1 MEKVDAITLYNEL
14 KTKFGPNNMI
24 YTNCIEPV
32 VFKSNLYDDD
42 TNDMRSWGYTGTI
55 LNWNEIKKVA
65 DNYSCNFSHQPH
77 TSIVYTKNSKN
88 ILPVSCGDNRT
99 IKGTLNVVDICSDNP
114 KEWEIIKL

>member
-1 MEKVDAITLYNEL
+1 
-14 KTKFGPNNMI
+14 MI
-24 YTNCIEPV
+24 YTNWIEPV

-42 TNDMRSWGYTGTI
+42 TNDISSWGYTGTI

-88 ILPVSCGDNRT
+88 IF
-99 IKGTLNVVDICSDNP
+99 
-114 KEWEIIKL
+114 